1 MGGWTDHAYAQPQQP
16 PHIREDAVARGFE
29 ARARRARVIT
39 AYLAGT
45 PASTIA
51 TTEGISANRVH
62 QIIRTTPELQE
73 ERARR
78 QTEHHAHQLARATT
92 WSKTH
97 LGRSIQQGAIDLDMD
112 PDQLRTLLGDRIAAH
127 EPRPNTQTPTITD
140 HDIIQALTTFAVLTG
155 GQDLRK
161 TTYDTLAKTH
171 GWPSSATITHRH
183 GRWTTALTHAGHHA
197 LPVNRRPMYTDEEL
211 LDWVVA
217 YFRSAQTPWTFER
230 CKHWLAGQEGAPSGA
245 LLIRR
250 FGTWHAVIG
259 EHLEHAAQRASD
271 PDQ

>member
-1 MGGWTDHAYAQPQQP
+1 M
-16 PHIREDAVARGFE
+16 ARGFE
-29 ARARRARVIT
+29 TRARRARVIT
-39 AYLAGT
+39 AYLADT
-45 PASTIA
+45 PVSTIA
-51 TTEGISANRVH
+51 AREGISTARVY
-62 QIIRTTPELQE
+62 QIIRTTPEIQE

-78 QTEHHAHQLARATT
+78 LADHHAHQLARVTT
-92 WSKTH
+92 WSQEH
-97 LGRSIQQGAIDLDMD
+97 LGRNINNGAIDLDMD
-112 PDQLRTLLGDRIAAH
+112 PDELRTLLGDRIAAH
-127 EPRPNTQTPTITD
+127 EPRPNHQTLTITD
-140 HDIIQALTTFAVLTG
+140 HDITQALTEFAAITH
-155 GQDLRK
+155 GQDLRQ
-161 TTYDTLAKTH
+161 TTYDTFAKTN
-171 GWPSSATITHRH
+171 GWPSSGTITTRH
-183 GRWTTALTHAGHHA
+183 GRWTTALTHAGQQA

-230 CKHWLAGQEGAPSGA
+230 CKQWLAGQEGAPSGA